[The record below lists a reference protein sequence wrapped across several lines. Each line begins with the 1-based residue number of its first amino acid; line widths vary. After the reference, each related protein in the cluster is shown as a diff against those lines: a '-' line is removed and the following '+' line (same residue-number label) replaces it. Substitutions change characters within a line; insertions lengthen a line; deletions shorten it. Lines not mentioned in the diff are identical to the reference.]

1 MFQYKTVL
9 ASCHIIDSP
18 QAIPLAAAIL
28 KSYQPYKDE
37 VEVILKNFYLND
49 SPLKAA
55 ETILECNPDSIGFSM
70 YIWNRDFFEKTA
82 KLVKEKNENIIIYAG
97 GADITASALS
107 LIGNKNFDY
116 LIRGEGELPFVHL
129 LRYLIGM
136 DNSKPDK
143 LLKMA
148 YPDDLEIIPS
158 PFLSSNLNPD
168 NWDGLLW
175 ELSRGC
181 PFNCS
186 FCAESRGVKGVRYYS
201 EERIK
206 QELIF
211 FEEHKVDQIF
221 VLDPTF
227 NIDKNRALKI
237 IALIKKYA
245 PFIHFT
251 FEIRAEL
258 LDKELAKGFSE
269 LNCSLQIGLQSS
281 HIDVLK
287 NVNRSLNPKQF
298 SEKIGLLNKYGAVFG
313 LDLIYGLPGDNLGGF
328 LESLNYALYRI
339 PNHLDIFRLSVFPGT
354 ALFEQAD
361 KFNLTYKKNAP
372 YSVISSPEYSESDL
386 EKSEKIAHAV
396 NIFYNKGKAAGWLL
410 SVTDIL
416 QITPSEFFCKI
427 MIFLEGQSPNNT
439 NPYLLQNQFLKY
451 IFKEQKREKYLPA
464 ALDLCKFHYL
474 YSEALY
480 AESDL
485 EVNTKVQK
493 IDYQKKYRK
502 TSLLQFDTFNY
513 DVNYYASNGIIDIK
527 HLIKHNK
534 KVESFALIFFNGNG
548 IETLSIEKQYYKIFE
563 KLNGKKTM
571 ANILTSVKIKE
582 GDAKEF
588 ISFLL
593 ELNLI
598 IPEPLSKP

>member
-1 MFQYKTVL
+1 MFQHKTVL

-28 KSYQPYKDE
+28 KTYQPYKKE
-37 VEVILKNFYLND
+37 VEVVLKNFYLND

-70 YIWNRDFFEKTA
+70 YIWNRIFFEKTA
-82 KLVKEKNENIIIYAG
+82 KLVKEKNKNIIIYAG

-107 LIGNKNFDY
+107 LMGNENFDY

-143 LLKMA
+143 LLKMD
-148 YPDDLEIIPS
+148 YPDNLELIPS

-181 PFNCS
+181 LFNCS

-211 FEEHKVDQIF
+211 FEEHKVEQIF

-227 NIDKNRALKI
+227 NIYKNRALKI

-245 PFIHFT
+245 PLIHFT

-258 LDKELAKGFSE
+258 LDKELAKGFSK

-281 HIDVLK
+281 RVDVLK
-287 NVNRSLNPKQF
+287 NVNRTLNPKQF
-298 SEKIGLLNKYGAVFG
+298 SEKIALLNKYGAVFG

-328 LESLNYALYRI
+328 LESLNYALYQI

-354 ALFEQAD
+354 ALFEQAEG
-361 KFNLTYKKNAP
+361 FNLTYEKNAP

-386 EKSEKIAHAV
+386 KKSEKIAQAV
-396 NIFYNKGKAAGWLL
+396 DIFYNKGRAAGWLL
-410 SVTDIL
+410 SVSDIL
-416 QITPSEFFCKI
+416 DISPSIFFIEFST
-427 MIFLEGQSPNNT
+427 FLT
-439 NPYLLQNQFLKY
+439 DHHTVDNPYKLQ
-451 IFKEQKREKYLPA
+451 
-464 ALDLCKFHYL
+464 
-474 YSEALY
+474 
-480 AESDL
+480 
-485 EVNTKVQK
+485 
-493 IDYQKKYRK
+493 
-502 TSLLQFDTFNY
+502 
-513 DVNYYASNGIIDIK
+513 
-527 HLIKHNK
+527 
-534 KVESFALIFFNGNG
+534 
-548 IETLSIEKQYYKIFE
+548 
-563 KLNGKKTM
+563 
-571 ANILTSVKIKE
+571 
-582 GDAKEF
+582 
-588 ISFLL
+588 
-593 ELNLI
+593 
-598 IPEPLSKP
+598 